1 MKQCKVVMSVED
13 EMPMPSDWMEGEEG
27 YQDDGSS
34 PRESWDGSIDTLG
47 NHYDREVDDKEA
59 DSLTR
64 SDSSPPLDEGKR
76 DRKE

>member
-1 MKQCKVVMSVED
+1 MKQCEVVMSVED
-13 EMPMPSDWMEGEEG
+13 EMPMPSDWMEGEGG